1 MLTPDYFY
9 GKSDKLVEMY
19 QELEDWIIKDIAM
32 RLMKSGELSGTADR
46 ELWKLQQMGLHNTEI
61 VKKIAQITG
70 KSTNEVK
77 RLLQESVMTSFSDDA
92 EILEKLADIQSPV
105 ENNAVVRAMN
115 AELQKT
121 FGELSNLTRTT
132 MQQSQSDLIN
142 MLNEVDYR
150 VASGMQSNSSAV
162 CEVIDQYAKNGVV
175 IDYPTGA
182 KRSLEAAIRCCIVTS
197 MNQTAAQVTN
207 QYITQNGIEYVL
219 VSAHMGARHDKKHPE
234 GLQSHDHW
242 QGKVYKIIGRDEDT
256 PNLLEATGYSID
268 PATGQG
274 KVVNPLGLHG
284 YNCRHSHK
292 PWDKSLRNPY
302 VDADGNPKIDVH
314 ESRELYEKQ
323 QQQRGMERAI
333 RKTKRE
339 LLAKQ
344 QELNGIAETD
354 IKEMLQPQ
362 YDQLAYKLRIQNK
375 KYHEFCEANDLQT
388 QSDRI
393 KVAGF
398 KKKQSAAA
406 NGRATA
412 YSNTLKPPM
421 EKSKNV
427 GYIKRTKEELEQTTQ
442 QIREEITQYSDR
454 PSKWS
459 GNIVI
464 DNSLIEDEAIG
475 RKEWSCDISL
485 VSTADDGVVWH
496 EMLHSCSASYYHSDV
511 YSANEYIEEATV
523 EWLKQQ
529 ICAEKNIINLPA
541 YEDKTV
547 VLQVLNESFS
557 FGTDMEFAKE
567 IFNVPLP
574 ERYQWLEN
582 RVDECLRQ
590 ARASFEDY
598 NEVIGFVERLKGG
611 RNGRH

>member
-19 QELEDWIIKDIAM
+19 RELEDWIIKDIAM

-61 VKKIAQITG
+61 VKRISQMTG
-70 KSTNEVK
+70 KSRDEVR
-77 RLLQESVMTSFSDDA
+77 RLLRDSVMTSFSDDA
-92 EILEKLADIQSPV
+92 DVLEKLIDIQTPLQ
-105 ENNAVVRAMN
+105 NNAAIMAMN
-115 AELQKT
+115 AEMMKT

-132 MQQSQSDLIN
+132 MMQTQTDLLN

-150 VASGMQSNSSAV
+150 VASGMQSYSSAV
-162 CEVIDQYAKNGVV
+162 CEVLDRYAQSGVV

-182 KRSLEAAIRCCIVTS
+182 RRSLEAAVRCCIVTS

-207 QYITQNGIEYVL
+207 QYIAQGGIEYVL

-242 QGKVYKIIGRDEDT
+242 QGKVYKIVGRDEDT

-314 ESRELYEKQ
+314 ESQELYDKQ
-323 QQQRGMERAI
+323 QQQRAMERAI
-333 RKTKRE
+333 RQTKRE

-354 IKEMLQPQ
+354 VKEMLQPQ
-362 YDQLAYKLRIQNK
+362 YDQLAYKLRMQNK
-375 KYHEFCEANDLQT
+375 KYHEYCEENDLQT
-388 QSDRI
+388 QVDRI

-398 KKKQSAAA
+398 KKKQSAVA

-412 YSNTLKPPM
+412 YENQNEQKRIPQIPASSIS
-421 EKSKNV
+421 EK
-427 GYIKRTKEELEQTTQ
+427 IQTG
-442 QIREEITQYSDR
+442 QYSIKLSAQQFDKHVVGTAKYQEYLNTRLAGGGNPQSIISISKEDAQKIIENKAGTGIIKVDAKGNAR
-454 PSKWS
+454 PQEQ
-459 GNIVI
+459 IT
-464 DNSLIEDEAIG
+464 
-475 RKEWSCDISL
+475 CD
-485 VSTADDGVVWH
+485 
-496 EMLHSCSASYYHSDV
+496 
-511 YSANEYIEEATV
+511 
-523 EWLKQQ
+523 
-529 ICAEKNIINLPA
+529 NIIGQYYYDGKYVDTNKA
-541 YEDKTV
+541 VIHYGKK
-547 VLQVLNESFS
+547 NSH
-557 FGTDMEFAKE
+557 
-567 IFNVPLP
+567 IVPV
-574 ERYQWLEN
+574 RGDNY
-582 RVDECLRQ
+582 D
-590 ARASFEDY
+590 
-598 NEVIGFVERLKGG
+598 
-611 RNGRH
+611 